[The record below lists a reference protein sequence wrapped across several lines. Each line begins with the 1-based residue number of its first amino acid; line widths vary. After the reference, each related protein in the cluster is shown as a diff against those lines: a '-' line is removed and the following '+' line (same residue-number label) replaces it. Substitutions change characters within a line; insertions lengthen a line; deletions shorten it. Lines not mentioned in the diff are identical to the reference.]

1 MLYYLTEKRSEL
13 KVNSLKLKNFRN
25 YDLLNV
31 EFDGSTNIFYGNNA
45 QGKTNILEAVYL
57 SGTTKSHRG
66 SKDRDMIRFGEDES
80 HIETVVEKNGIGYQ
94 IDMHLKKN
102 SPKGI
107 AINKMPI
114 RKASELFGIVNLVF
128 FSPED
133 LNIIKN
139 GPAERRRFIDLE
151 LSQLDKVYLNN
162 LSNYNRIVNQ
172 RNHLLK
178 ELSFG
183 GKKDLS
189 DTLEIWELQMVQ
201 YGERLIARRKEFVE
215 QINGIIAKI
224 HQRLTG
230 GKESLK
236 IIYEPSTGDLPFEQ
250 ALNRYRER
258 DLRMKSTTVG
268 PHRDDIGFMI
278 GDMDIRKYGSQG
290 QQRTA
295 ALSLKLSEIELVKLA
310 THDTPIL
317 LLDDVLS
324 ELDKHRQNYL
334 LDSIHDIQ
342 TLITCTGVEDFVNHR
357 FSINKV
363 FHVQN
368 GQVTKEN

>member
-1 MLYYLTEKRSEL
+1 MKI
-13 KVNSLKLKNFRN
+13 KSLKLKSFRN
-25 YDLLNV
+25 YDFLKL
-31 EFDGSTNIFYGNNA
+31 EFDDATNIFYGDNA
-45 QGKTNILEAVYL
+45 QGKTNILESVYL

-66 SKDRDMIRFGEDES
+66 TKDRDLVQFGKEES
-80 HIETVVEKNGIGYQ
+80 HIETVVEKNGITYQ

-107 AINKMPI
+107 AINKIPI
-114 RKASELFGIVNLVF
+114 RKASELFGIINIVF

-139 GPAERRRFIDLE
+139 GPSERRRFIDLE

-178 ELSFG
+178 DITQQRNLME
-183 GKKDLS
+183 
-189 DTLEIWELQMVQ
+189 TLDVWEIQLIQ
-201 YGERLIARRKEFVE
+201 YGNKIIERRKQFVKG
-215 QINGIIAKI
+215 INKIISNI
-224 HQRLTG
+224 HKKLTG
-230 GKESLK
+230 EKEEINL
-236 IIYEPSTGDLPFEQ
+236 IYEPSIGNLTFEQ
-250 ALNRYRER
+250 ALAKNRER
-258 DLRMKSTTVG
+258 DMRIKSTSVG
-268 PHRDDIGFMI
+268 PHRDDICFMV
-278 GDMDIRKYGSQG
+278 GDLDIRRFGSQG

-295 ALSLKLSEIELVKLA
+295 ALSLKLSEIELVKQSI
-310 THDTPIL
+310 HDTPVL

-342 TLITCTGVEDFVNHR
+342 TLITCTGVDEFVNHR

-363 FHVQN
+363 FHVQD
-368 GQVTKEN
+368 GQVAKEN

>member
-1 MLYYLTEKRSEL
+1 MKI
-13 KVNSLKLKNFRN
+13 KSLKLKDFRN
-25 YDLLNV
+25 YNLLQLD
-31 EFDGSTNIFYGNNA
+31 FDDSTNIFYGNNA

-66 SKDRDMIRFGEDES
+66 TKDRDMIRFGENES
-80 HIETVVEKNGIGYQ
+80 HIETVVEKRGMSYK

-107 AINKMPI
+107 AIDKLPI
-114 RKASELFGIVNLVF
+114 RKAGELFGIINIVF

-139 GPAERRRFIDLE
+139 GPSERRRFIDLE
-151 LSQLDKVYLNN
+151 LSQLDKIYLNH
-162 LSNYNRIVNQ
+162 LSNYNRIINQ

-178 ELSFG
+178 
-183 GKKDLS
+183 DLREAGRQENLIQ
-189 DTLEIWELQMVQ
+189 TLDIWDMQLVQ
-201 YGERLIARRKEFVE
+201 YGNEIIKKRKEFIGK
-215 QINGIIAKI
+215 INEIISYTHKK
-224 HQRLTG
+224 LTG
-230 GKESLK
+230 GKENIELV
-236 IIYEPSTGDLPFEQ
+236 YEPGSGSLSLED
-250 ALNRYRER
+250 ALKKNREKDMRF
-258 DLRMKSTTVG
+258 KNTSVG
-268 PHRDDIGFMI
+268 PHRDDICFMTK
-278 GDMDIRKYGSQG
+278 DLDIRRFGSQG

-295 ALSLKLSEIELVKLA
+295 ALSLKLAEIELVKSVI
-310 THDTPIL
+310 HDTPVL

-342 TLITCTGVEDFVNHR
+342 TLITCTGMDEFINHR

-363 FHVQN
+363 FHVFN
-368 GQVTKEN
+368 GQVVKEN

>member
-1 MLYYLTEKRSEL
+1 M
-13 KVNSLKLKNFRN
+13 SLG
-25 YDLLNV
+25 
-31 EFDGSTNIFYGNNA
+31 FDKSTNIFYGDNA

-66 SKDRDMIRFGEDES
+66 TKDKDMIQFGANES
-80 HIETVVEKNGIGYQ
+80 HIETIVEKNGIKYQ

-107 AINKMPI
+107 AINKIPI
-114 RKASELFGIVNLVF
+114 RKASELFGIINIVF

-139 GPAERRRFIDLE
+139 GPGERRRFIDLE

-178 ELSFG
+178 EIDYNKGALE
-183 GKKDLS
+183 
-189 DTLEIWELQMVQ
+189 TLDIWDIQLIQ
-201 YGERLIARRKEFVE
+201 YGNKIIERRQKFIEE
-215 QINGIIAKI
+215 INKIISNI
-224 HQRLTG
+224 HKKLTG
-230 GKESLK
+230 NREDIK
-236 IIYEPSTGDLPFEQ
+236 IVYEPSNGALSFEQ
-250 ALNRYRER
+250 ALLKNKEK
-258 DLRMKSTTVG
+258 DLRIKSTSVG
-268 PHRDDIGFMI
+268 PHRDDIAFLVSDI
-278 GDMDIRKYGSQG
+278 DIRKYGSQG

-295 ALSLKLSEIELVKLA
+295 ALSLKLSEIELVKQSI
-310 THDTPIL
+310 HDTPVL

-342 TLITCTGVEDFVNHR
+342 TLITCTGLDEFVNHR

-363 FHVQN
+363 FHGQN
-368 GQVTKEN
+368 GHVSKDN

>member
-1 MLYYLTEKRSEL
+1 MLQL
-13 KVNSLKLKNFRN
+13 
-25 YDLLNV
+25 D
-31 EFDGSTNIFYGNNA
+31 FDPATNIFYGDNA
-45 QGKTNILEAVYL
+45 QGKTNILESIYMC
-57 SGTTKSHRG
+57 GTTKSHRG
-66 SKDRDMIRFGEDES
+66 TKDRNMIQFEEEES
-80 HIETVVEKNGIGYQ
+80 HIEAVIEKRGISYQ

-107 AINKMPI
+107 AINKIPI
-114 RKASELFGIVNLVF
+114 KKASELFGIINIVF

-178 ELSFG
+178 DINRQENLIETLDVWDLQLIG
-183 GKKDLS
+183 YGTKIIDARKKFIS
-189 DTLEIWELQMVQ
+189 QVNKI
-201 YGERLIARRKEFVE
+201 IS
-215 QINGIIAKI
+215 GIHKK
-224 HQRLTG
+224 LTG
-230 GKESLK
+230 DREKIELVYEPNTESSMLEQSLK
-236 IIYEPSTGDLPFEQ
+236 K
-250 ALNRYRER
+250 NRER
-258 DLRMKSTTVG
+258 DLRMKSTSAG
-268 PHRDDIGFMI
+268 PHRDDICFLTDHI
-278 GDMDIRKYGSQG
+278 DIRKFGSQG

-295 ALSLKLSEIELVKLA
+295 ALSLKLSEIELVKQL
-310 THDTPIL
+310 TKDTPVL

-334 LDSIHDIQ
+334 LDSINDIQ
-342 TLITCTGVEDFVNHR
+342 TLITCTGVDEFVNHR
-357 FSINKV
+357 FSINKI

-368 GQVTKEN
+368 GQVVREN